1 MTKTLKLSY
10 EELLNLNEN
19 LEKRIR
25 ILEEKV
31 MKFKNVEEGL
41 RESEQRFKQIA
52 DSTYEGILIHEN
64 GTIIDTNSRIL
75 SMLGYSESEVLNKS
89 VLGFVVTE
97 YRKEVIQGIRADGQM
112 AYTTRL
118 RKKSGEEIEVEI
130 FSRPI
135 VFKGRNVRVTAIRDL
150 SYRRLFEKTIEE
162 SDIKFRQLAENS
174 SDAIVLMSD
183 NMVQY
188 WNNAFDKIFGITGVH
203 IHKNPNFFIDFA
215 HPEDKP
221 RLYTTIESELFKSY
235 RKFDIQYRI
244 IRPDNS
250 IVWIWNRSFPIFNRE
265 GELIRQVM
273 MISDITDQ
281 KTLENSLTE
290 SQAQLEALLD
300 NIPYFAWLKDNSGRY
315 IMVNQPFAAHY
326 KTNRNNLV
334 GCTDFE
340 ILPPE
345 SAKKSEATDNE
356 VLLSKSRKLFQ
367 EVEEENGELRW
378 SETFKTPI
386 LNDQSQVIG
395 IAGIARDITSR
406 KKSELALKFSEEKFK
421 ELVTLLPEMVFETD
435 LSGRFTFLNLKAFEV
450 IEFTSDDVL
459 FSINLFDIL
468 SPNDRVRAKENF
480 SRLTQGEDIRGQ
492 EYMAVSRSGR
502 VFPVLIYANIMHVGN
517 SPTGFRGV
525 MIDITDRKI
534 AEDREKSYNKNLVFL
549 SNTALKFLC
558 FSTDD
563 DIFIFIGKKLSEL
576 TRNAI
581 VTVCSF
587 SEPDNSLVLRFIS
600 GINRHLDNI
609 LQILGQN
616 PEDIKIKL
624 TPNLRKKLL
633 EREHSIY
640 PVKKG
645 LYTATLGQIPELD
658 CKELEK
664 LLQLSG
670 FYSMTLMRGG
680 NLYGVVLIAAKTGQS
695 IKDEK
700 IIETFL
706 FQASFSLHR
715 KQLENELIRAKEKA
729 EESDRLKSAFLA
741 NMSHEIRTP
750 MNGILG
756 MTQLL
761 GIPDITAEQR
771 REYVELINKNS
782 ETLLNLIDDIVDVSK
797 IEAGQMKIIRK
808 SFRLNPLIDQLFGLF
823 SSSPVYKSK
832 HNLELYVNKT
842 LPDNTSI
849 YADPDRVKQIM
860 INLIGNAL
868 KFTECGFV
876 EFGYFLETDKLA
888 FYVKDSGIGIS
899 DEKQKVIFDRFTQA
913 DDSLTRKFGGSGLGL
928 AISKGLVELLGG
940 QIWAKSE
947 LKHGSTFYFTIPY
960 IPTFEV
966 EDTDKQSLEKPQ
978 NYNWKDYT
986 FLIVED
992 DKVSFKFL
1000 EGILRKT
1007 NVKVY
1012 HADNGLKAIEY
1023 CQTQSDI
1030 DMVLMDIQLPEMS
1043 GLDATR
1049 IIKAT
1054 RKDLPII
1061 AQTANAMSE
1070 DREKCLE
1077 VGCVDYVSKPIN
1089 VNILFHKINKYLYK
1103 KVQ

>member
-1 MTKTLKLSY
+1 LTY
-10 EELLNLNEN
+10 EELLALNEN

-41 RESEQRFKQIA
+41 RESEQRFKQLA

-64 GTIIDTNSRIL
+64 GTIIDTNLRLS
-75 SMLGYSESEVLNKS
+75 SMLGFTESEVIGKS
-89 VLGFVVTE
+89 VLEFVVTE
-97 YRKEVIQGIRADGQM
+97 YRKEVIQGIRAESQM
-112 AYTTRL
+112 AYTTLL
-118 RKKSGEEIEVEI
+118 RKKNGEEIEVEV

-135 VFKGRNVRVTAIRDL
+135 IFKGRNVRVVAIRDL

-162 SDIKFRQLAENS
+162 SEIKFRQLAENS

-183 NMVQY
+183 NIVQY
-188 WNNAFDKIFGITGVH
+188 WNHAFDRIFGITGVH
-203 IHKNPNFFIDFA
+203 IHKNPNFYIELA
-215 HPEDKP
+215 HPDDKAK
-221 RLYTTIESELFKSY
+221 LYESIESELFKSY

-244 IRPDNS
+244 LKPDHS
-250 IVWIWNRSFPIFNRE
+250 VVWIWNRSFPIFNRD

-281 KTLENSLTE
+281 KNLESNLTE

-300 NIPYFAWLKDNSGRY
+300 NIPYFAWLKDKDGKY
-315 IMVNQPFAAHY
+315 IMVNQPFASHY
-326 KTNRNNLV
+326 GTTRSNMV
-334 GCTDFE
+334 GQTDFE

-345 SAKKSEATDNE
+345 NAKKFESTDQE

-386 LNDQSQVIG
+386 LNDQDQVIG
-395 IAGIARDITSR
+395 IAGIARDITNR

-435 LSGRFTFLNLKAFEV
+435 LDGKFTFLNLKAFEI

-459 FSINLFDIL
+459 LSINLFDIL
-468 SPNDRVRAKENF
+468 SPNDRDKAKENF
-480 SRLTQGEDIRGQ
+480 SRLTQGEDIKGQ
-492 EYMAVSRSGR
+492 EYMAISRSGR

-576 TRNAI
+576 TKNAI
-581 VTVCSF
+581 VMVCSF
-587 SEPDNSLVLRFIS
+587 SEPDNSLALRFIS
-600 GINRHLDNI
+600 GINRNLNSI

-624 TPNLRKKLL
+624 TEHVRKKLL
-633 EREHSIY
+633 AREHSIY
-640 PVKKG
+640 PINKG
-645 LYTATLGQIPELD
+645 LYSATLAQIPELD
-658 CKELEK
+658 CKQLEK
-664 LLQLSG
+664 LLKISG
-670 FYSMTLMRGG
+670 LYSMTLMRGG
-680 NLYGVVLIAAKTGQS
+680 NLYGVVLIAAKAGQ
-695 IKDEK
+695 IIRDEK

-706 FQASFSLHR
+706 FQASISLHR
-715 KQLENELIRAKEKA
+715 KQLENELIRAKDKA
-729 EESDRLKSAFLA
+729 EDSDRLKSAFLA

-808 SFRLNPLIDQLFGLF
+808 SFRLNPLLDQLHGLF
-823 SSSPVYKSK
+823 SSNSLYKSK
-832 HNLELYVNKT
+832 KSLDLYVNKT
-842 LPDNTSI
+842 LPDSTSV
-849 YADPDRVKQIM
+849 YSDPDRVKQIL

-876 EFGYFLETDKLA
+876 EFGYFLEGDKLA
-888 FYVKDSGIGIS
+888 FYVKDSGIGIPP
-899 DEKQKVIFDRFTQA
+899 DKQNVVFDRFTQA

-928 AISKGLVELLGG
+928 AISKGLIELLGG
-940 QIWAKSE
+940 KIWVKSDVH
-947 LKHGSTFYFTIPY
+947 HGSTFYFTIPY

-966 EDTDKQSLEKPQ
+966 EDTDKPSYEKPHD
-978 NYNWKDYT
+978 YNWEGFA

-992 DKVSFKFL
+992 DKVSYKFL

-1007 NVKVY
+1007 KVKIY
-1012 HADNGLKAIEY
+1012 HADNGIKAIEY
-1023 CQTQSDI
+1023 CRNYPDI
-1030 DMVLMDIQLPEMS
+1030 DCVLMDIQLPEMS

-1049 IIKAT
+1049 IIKAL

-1089 VNILFHKINKYLYK
+1089 VNILFSKIDKYLYK